1 MRYLKQFLRISAL
14 LLASWSASVLAAP
27 ANGIW
32 TTSTGDYFLLMQ
44 DSANAK
50 AIAVQVAYDLTSA
63 SVFVGTESANTLTLG
78 KLDQSATLTATATG
92 NTMSGSYVQNGGGAD
107 AFSANLTYTFEGSD
121 YDGVWQKTG
130 ANSYLA
136 YLSVYVQG
144 KSVTVVLDITLNS
157 DNTLSYDVLTGT
169 LAGNVYTGVSAMNG
183 RLLKLTF
190 SGANADGTYVT
201 ASRQTTKFTAA
212 QICKVN

>member
-1 MRYLKQFLRISAL
+1 MQHFKQLLYVVAL
-14 LLASWSASVLAAP
+14 LLSSWSAAILAAP

-44 DSANAK
+44 DSANAR

-63 SVFVGTESANTLTLG
+63 SVFVGTENANTLTLG

-92 NTMSGSYVQNGGGAD
+92 NTMSGSYVQSGGASD

-190 SGANADGTYVT
+190 SGANADGAYVT